1 MARAECLPA
10 EMHTMAISRSLVRQ
24 IVPIL
29 CTLRDPKIATKPLRD
44 AILALLSPH
53 TVQIDRKDGSNRQS
67 SAGSRHRDAEGLAI
81 ADEAL
86 SAPSG
91 HGHPLRLPGARP
103 AMRAF
108 PKHSRD

>member
-1 MARAECLPA
+1 MAGGECLSA
-10 EMHTMAISRSLVRQ
+10 EMHRMSIGRSLVRQ

-29 CTLRDPKIATKPLRD
+29 CTSAVPKIATKPLRG

-67 SAGSRHRDAEGLAI
+67 SAGSRHFDAEGFAI

-108 PKHSRD
+108 PNHSRY